1 MLLTDGWWGGS
12 TENTSITSAWCHKTV
27 KQNQNHIEWAGFRCT
42 GTHMHPQQAQS
53 NQLITLASA
62 TKHRLICLMW
72 LSKFC
77 PNYVLNINADWS
89 GLNICC
95 CSRFWFWCQQAF
107 FFTKSRQ
114 FFLSPV
120 YKQPT
125 ATILWVFIR
134 ARDRRPWL
142 STTPSCYQCI
152 SSLQQ

>member
-27 KQNQNHIEWAGFRCT
+27 KQNQSHIELAGSWCAHT

-53 NQLITLASA
+53 NPPITQDSQP
-62 TKHRLICLMW
+62 RLSRVTR

-77 PNYVLNINADWS
+77 QNNILNIHVNWS
-89 GLNICC
+89 CFCLGL
-95 CSRFWFWCQQAF
+95 QQMFLMWTGF
-107 FFTKSRQ
+107 FFSLSKQ
-114 FFLSPV
+114 FTLSLV

-125 ATILWVFIR
+125 ATMPQVFIW
-134 ARDRRPWL
+134 ARDRRLWC
-142 STTPSCYQCI
+142 SKTPNCYQCS